1 MRIPSKGTRVCVT
14 WLDIKAA
21 LHTDEAIEPAHA
33 ETCGWVDASS
43 PTWIRI
49 STTKYIGE
57 LDDLTDKI
65 VIPRGCIENII
76 KI

>member
-1 MRIPSKGTRVCVT
+1 MRIPNKGTRVCVK

-65 VIPRGCIENII
+65 VIPRGCIENITRI
-76 KI
+76 